1 MARKF
6 DIPNTYAIDSD
17 TADRIAAHS
26 LMFFYNCIVEDMD
39 KFMLYQKGHPD
50 DYERNVR
57 LREAFELVLD
67 FYGHSLY
74 NTSIAKEKSNGQES
88 DGS

>member
-1 MARKF
+1 MDRKYS
-6 DIPNTYAIDSD
+6 IPKKYEIDSD
-17 TADRIAAHS
+17 TADQIAIHS
-26 LMFFYNCIVEDMD
+26 LKFFYNCCIEDMD
-39 KFMLYQKGHPD
+39 RFMLYQEGHPD

-74 NTSIAKEKSNGQES
+74 NKSIAKEKSNGQES
-88 DGS
+88 NGS

>member
-1 MARKF
+1 MNRKYS
-6 DIPNTYAIDSD
+6 IPKKYEIDSD

-26 LMFFYNCIVEDMD
+26 LMFFYNTIVEDMD
-39 KFMLYQKGHPD
+39 RFMLYQKGHPD
-50 DYERNVR
+50 DYERNAR

-88 DGS
+88 NGS